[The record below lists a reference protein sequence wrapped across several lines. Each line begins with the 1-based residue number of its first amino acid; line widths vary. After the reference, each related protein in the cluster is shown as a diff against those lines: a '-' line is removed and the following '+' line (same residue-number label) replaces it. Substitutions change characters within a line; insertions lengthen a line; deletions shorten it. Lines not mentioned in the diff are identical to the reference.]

1 MEYVIIGMV
10 LFILSTGLMWYRDT
24 QMKNRMYEKLLK
36 EFVAKLVPCRIEV
49 RDGEFYVYECVTDQ
63 FLAQGQT
70 PREVEN
76 NLPSDGRI
84 YVNDQSNRDLL
95 AVLNDWY
102 VLDTAVDKSVAN

>member
-1 MEYVIIGMV
+1 MEYVIIVMV
-10 LFILSTGLMWYRDT
+10 LFILSTGVMWYRDT
-24 QMKNRMYEKLLK
+24 QMKNRMYEKRLI

-49 RDGEFYVYECVTDQ
+49 QDGEFYVYECVTEQ

-70 PREVEN
+70 PREVED

-84 YVNDQSNRDLL
+84 YVNDQCNRDLL

-102 VLDTAVDKSVAN
+102 VLDTAVDKSVRN